1 MPAFLWGSE
10 MNFGPGFGLCG
21 AVFVCVFGLFFFVC
35 VLTLRPPCQA
45 QLSAADLSWS
55 AEGPEFNRLFC
66 NVRKPGM
73 TLIQDLSGPFSSVFL
88 LSLFVN
94 FFTPSQGLV
103 LVSCHLPA
111 LAGPGPALQA
121 MGTPS
126 HRPGSAP

>member
-1 MPAFLWGSE
+1 

-66 NVRKPGM
+66 NVRKPGT